1 MKGKAY
7 KTDFNY
13 SIMVLIINCGFNH
26 YDSFN
31 HITVIAEIEGGREE

>member
-1 MKGKAY
+1 MKGRAY

-26 YDSFN
+26 YDS
-31 HITVIAEIEGGREE
+31 TVIAEIEGGREE